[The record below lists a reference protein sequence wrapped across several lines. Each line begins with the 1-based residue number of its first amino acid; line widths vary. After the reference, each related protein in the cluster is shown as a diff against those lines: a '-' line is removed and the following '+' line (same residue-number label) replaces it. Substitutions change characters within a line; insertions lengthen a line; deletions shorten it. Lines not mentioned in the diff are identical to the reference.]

1 MSPLCDAVSLR
12 VFLFKREGVDV
23 FHLRLAVGMA
33 FDAYSIHVMEQ
44 NQPGLRTACAIL
56 RSEGPRANLVLV
68 EQRKHESATADLLA
82 SLRQVPELSSS
93 PVVVLG
99 VAEDPCAERIAL
111 QEGADAFVP
120 LAERASELPRIGRDL
135 HRFWWDRELQ
145 KSA

>member
-1 MSPLCDAVSLR
+1 MSPLCQSTSLR

-44 NQPGLRTACAIL
+44 NAAGLRTACAIL
-56 RSEGPRANLVLV
+56 RSEGPRTNLVLV
-68 EQRKHESATADLLA
+68 ERGKHETLTAELLA
-82 SLRQVPELSSS
+82 GLREVPDLASS
-93 PVVVLG
+93 PIVVLG
-99 VAEDPCAERIAL
+99 DSEDPCAERIAL
-111 QEGADAFVP
+111 QDGADAFVP

-135 HRFWWDRELQ
+135 ARFFSDRHLS